1 MIRARTSGTGP
12 LSPSAIRG
20 ATTHESR
27 PIGIAAAAQTTRT
40 ARADS
45 CGIERS
51 AAIGTAMG
59 GAARDGTAV
68 ADTADLR
75 VGWRVCKLG
84 ARRAGVVVRRSLAPR
99 ADGTTR
105 GPPRGGGDRRV
116 PGVRSAGEP
125 DRPNRSRARRRR
137 GDRPGRGRERGG
149 GRAPADAGPDPVAGG
164 PGGRDRGADAARSP
178 PLPLRRAG

>member
-27 PIGIAAAAQTTRT
+27 PIGIAAAAQTART

-51 AAIGTAMG
+51 AAIGTAVG

-68 ADTADLR
+68 ADTGDLR
-75 VGWRVCKLG
+75 FGWRVVQ
-84 ARRAGVVVRRSLAPR
+84 ARRAP
-99 ADGTTR
+99 
-105 GPPRGGGDRRV
+105 
-116 PGVRSAGEP
+116 
-125 DRPNRSRARRRR
+125 ARRRR
-137 GDRPGRGRERGG
+137 AQVACAPGRE
-149 GRAPADAGPDPVAGG
+149 D
-164 PGGRDRGADAARSP
+164 
-178 PLPLRRAG
+178 

>member
-27 PIGIAAAAQTTRT
+27 PIGIAAAAQATRT

-51 AAIGTAMG
+51 AAIETAMG

-68 ADTADLR
+68 ADTADRRVVWR
-75 VGWRVCKLG
+75 VGQLG
-84 ARRAGVVVRRSLAPR
+84 ARRSAVPGRISHAPR
-99 ADGTTR
+99 GAGKI
-105 GPPRGGGDRRV
+105 RV
-116 PGVRSAGEP
+116 
-125 DRPNRSRARRRR
+125 
-137 GDRPGRGRERGG
+137 
-149 GRAPADAGPDPVAGG
+149 
-164 PGGRDRGADAARSP
+164 
-178 PLPLRRAG
+178 